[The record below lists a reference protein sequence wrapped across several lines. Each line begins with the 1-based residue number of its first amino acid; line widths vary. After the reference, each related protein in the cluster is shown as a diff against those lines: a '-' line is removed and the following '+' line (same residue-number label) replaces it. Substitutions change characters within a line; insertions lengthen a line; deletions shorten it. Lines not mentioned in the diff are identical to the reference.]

1 MLCFSSTFKKK
12 KRDNT
17 DKFDKFGHYNRDK
30 KCSYRYI
37 PIDEMRMHIA
47 CDI

>member
-17 DKFDKFGHYNRDK
+17 DNHDKFGHYNRDK

-37 PIDEMRMHIA
+37 PIDEMRMHIT
-47 CDI
+47 CDM